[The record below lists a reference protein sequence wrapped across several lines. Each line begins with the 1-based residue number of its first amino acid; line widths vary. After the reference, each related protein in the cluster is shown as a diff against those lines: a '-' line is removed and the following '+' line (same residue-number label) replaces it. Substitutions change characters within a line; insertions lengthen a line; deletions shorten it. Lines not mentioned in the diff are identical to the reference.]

1 KLRIIEGG
9 MVYRFGSLHIEPIK
23 SAHIHIDALLILRQ
37 LKEKINL
44 LREIKP
50 FLSLSKK
57 FPKRSVFSFRV
68 SYCDKDDNKLFVLH
82 HWGSAGTTRKELKT
96 FSSSSTDLILFPL
109 MGSSRIIP
117 KTMKVIH
124 SFKPKAIIPHHIDDT
139 FPPVSYEVNLDIFL
153 QEMEKQFPEVK
164 EKKKKK
170 GVQQSLDIFQ

>member
-1 KLRIIEGG
+1 MFITWLGTAGFHISEAEHGILIDPFFPMNPALSSEKETINKFADKAEAIFLTHGHFDHSISVPEIVASRDLLVYCSKETAKDLKNSGVSSQKLRIIEGG

-82 HWGSAGTTRKELKT
+82 H
-96 FSSSSTDLILFPL
+96 
-109 MGSSRIIP
+109 
-117 KTMKVIH
+117 
-124 SFKPKAIIPHHIDDT
+124 
-139 FPPVSYEVNLDIFL
+139 
-153 QEMEKQFPEVK
+153 
-164 EKKKKK
+164 
-170 GVQQSLDIFQ
+170 